1 MFNFKTLKL
10 IRPYDSKSKSSFVG
24 IRRNKNGEVEFRLP
38 HGFDDFPENDFEA
51 TKDLFFKMYRTFQ
64 KFERDDWRQNSLDTR
79 PAGKDQIE
87 KENDGYRFKNKEDTE
102 VVLYSKIALI
112 ENLLDV
118 YRDLALDQMER
129 RIGAD
134 EKIDYSKIDHYLDR
148 AIYLTNGNDKN
159 VIYIDEMDLPRQT
172 LRYESTTLIDLFCF
186 IVCELQNELAEDIEP
201 RVQELAHR
209 FSEQHLSHEESLF
222 NEETFETTI
231 RTLKG
236 VLDDIDKRTAYK
248 DEDYWRLYEAIETFL
263 YGELDMEKPDELGT
277 FWGISNFSSVWEDM
291 CVSYSFATF
300 SKIIYADTNIVFNGK
315 RVANATSAGY
325 FPIYKKEDFD
335 DSFFI
340 EFRGKRRWLRP
351 DFVYDVIESSNEFDE
366 CDWIFDEIIQIIP
379 KSNHRGI
386 RVDFDVK
393 LIDKTKSKMYKA
405 FCLNLKKS
413 DMNGVRC
420 IGENSF
426 KNYPKLELEKQKKF
440 IQNVHK
446 NKINQTELE
455 RKIRFLDWKY
465 MDLKCF
471 IQANEK
477 LETDVTKQLCYEF
490 TLRNLKSSETKIESQ
505 FVIPWVY
512 NETAKDI
519 GDVVDSK
526 ILYSRLIE
534 NKIEVFKANFSK
546 IQEIYLTH
554 D

>member
-10 IRPYDSKSKSSFVG
+10 TKRCNSESTNSFVG
-24 IRRNKNGEVEFRLP
+24 IRRNENGEVEFRLP

-51 TKDLFFKMYRTFQ
+51 TKNLFFKMYRTFK
-64 KFERDDWRQNSLDTR
+64 KFERDNWRQNILDAR
-79 PAGKDQIE
+79 SAGKDNVETE
-87 KENDGYRFKNKEDTE
+87 KNGYRFKDKSEND

-134 EKIDYSKIDHYLDR
+134 EKVDYSKIDRYLDK
-148 AIYLTNGNDKN
+148 AIYLAGD

-172 LRYESTTLIDLFCF
+172 LCYESTTLIDLFCF

-248 DEDYWRLYEAIETFL
+248 DEDYWRLYDAIETFL

-291 CVSYSFATF
+291 CATWMF
-300 SKIIYADTNIVFNGK
+300 IYHLNHIVYADTNIILNGK
-315 RVANATSAGY
+315 RVANAKSAGF
-325 FPIYKKEDFD
+325 FPIYKKENFD
-335 DSFFI
+335 DPFFI
-340 EFRGKRRWLRP
+340 EFRNKKRWLRP
-351 DFVYDVIESSNEFDE
+351 DLVFKDSFQKMVGFG
-366 CDWIFDEIIQIIP
+366 II
-379 KSNHRGI
+379 
-386 RVDFDVK
+386 
-393 LIDKTKSKMYKA
+393 
-405 FCLNLKKS
+405 
-413 DMNGVRC
+413 
-420 IGENSF
+420 
-426 KNYPKLELEKQKKF
+426 
-440 IQNVHK
+440 
-446 NKINQTELE
+446 
-455 RKIRFLDWKY
+455 DWKY

-471 IQANEK
+471 NNYNRKVELDIS
-477 LETDVTKQLCYEF
+477 KQLCYQF
-490 TLRNLKSSETKIESQ
+490 TLQRKTPKCLLESK
-505 FVIPWVY
+505 FFIPWFY
-512 NETAKDI
+512 DDI
-519 GDVVDSK
+519 EYENFHIAPFDELNQRFEDSK
-526 ILYSRLIE
+526 LQVI
-534 NKIEVFKANFSK
+534 KIHFLK
-546 IQEIYLTH
+546 IQQIYLTH